1 MESSNFVDKPNLSKE
16 MEEIRMEVARLAKV
30 NAELKSQLELR
41 NNSNSTGESFKVLND
56 TNLNVSKEKEEL
68 EILRKQIEE
77 LKAAMAP
84 VNSMSGFQEWEGE
97 LDLNHPGIPVFA
109 KTLHKKF
116 KDFYLPGDWN
126 FVVPAGKGGELYE
139 LKILWTNLCT
149 VIKIILN
156 EAEKTQ
162 DLNEFQF
169 NLLGLTLNMCVIL
182 AEKRDLAVVKANTDE
197 ETAKLFK
204 SMRGASNFM
213 LGNNRSFMEQAI
225 SMREAQVRIGVN
237 VPRQRQ
243 NWDHNNN
250 NNSYQQRPSRGRGGF
265 QNSRGR
271 GGHNSQGGQQY
282 HQQVQNYSS
291 PAPQS
296 GPGAKD

>member
-1 MESSNFVDKPNLSKE
+1 
-16 MEEIRMEVARLAKV
+16 
-30 NAELKSQLELR
+30 
-41 NNSNSTGESFKVLND
+41 
-56 TNLNVSKEKEEL
+56 
-68 EILRKQIEE
+68 
-77 LKAAMAP
+77 
-84 VNSMSGFQEWEGE
+84 
-97 LDLNHPGIPVFA
+97 
-109 KTLHKKF
+109 
-116 KDFYLPGDWN
+116 
-126 FVVPAGKGGELYE
+126 
-139 LKILWTNLCT
+139 
-149 VIKIILN
+149 
-156 EAEKTQ
+156 
-162 DLNEFQF
+162 
-169 NLLGLTLNMCVIL
+169 
-182 AEKRDLAVVKANTDE
+182 VVKANTDE

-265 QNSRGR
+265 QNSRGC

-282 HQQVQNYSS
+282 HQQVQNSS